1 MVFLDPV
8 LNPLMKPLLALGP
21 LWAVVVLSFLISVII
36 VLVYKFFTKQD
47 EMKRLKE
54 QQKEFQK
61 RMKELRSNPD
71 EMMKVQKEAM
81 KANMEY
87 MKHSFKA
94 TLITMLPVILIFGWM
109 NAHLAYEPIY
119 PGETYSVTAMFN
131 EGVSGEA
138 ELIFDEGSNLAVDKN
153 IGKTSEVKQ
162 KINSGATWYV
172 ESTAG
177 EHFLT
182 VKFNEIEQSK
192 KVLVTTELKYEE
204 PISVFGDSGI
214 KQIRINNNKLRPLGP
229 NFTVPLFN
237 WQPGWLGI
245 YIILSIVFSIVLRKL
260 LKVY

>member
-109 NAHLAYEPIY
+109 NAHLAYEPIF
-119 PGETYSVTAMFN
+119 PEETYSVSAQFS
-131 EGVSGEA
+131 EGV
-138 ELIFDEGSNLAVDKN
+138 
-153 IGKTSEVKQ
+153 T
-162 KINSGATWYV
+162 
-172 ESTAG
+172 
-177 EHFLT
+177 
-182 VKFNEIEQSK
+182 
-192 KVLVTTELKYEE
+192 
-204 PISVFGDSGI
+204 
-214 KQIRINNNKLRPLGP
+214 
-229 NFTVPLFN
+229 
-237 WQPGWLGI
+237 
-245 YIILSIVFSIVLRKL
+245 
-260 LKVY
+260 